1 MIYDFV
7 DDSNLDNEVKI
18 KFKNI
23 LLSNGYNFSEY
34 LSHFSNKY
42 KENIDWWVSLP
53 ASRNNFTSELYYNFC
68 ICEFIKQEIDYKK
81 KNYKNISKIEE
92 KCNNFKKNS

>member
-23 LLSNGYNFSEY
+23 LLSNSYNFSEY

-68 ICEFIKQEIDYKK
+68 ICEFIKQEIAYKK
-81 KNYKNISKIEE
+81 KITKILVKSK
-92 KCNNFKKNS
+92 KMQ